1 MKSVSVS
8 MNREIVRTLHM
19 VQYTDTQFMKRDARK
34 LYSRAYRL
42 VFMNPKAISLAP
54 ATSGHTCLSELPHT
68 LASPRATCACEYA
81 SERAKRC
88 ARLARRRHQR

>member
-1 MKSVSVS
+1 
-8 MNREIVRTLHM
+8 M
-19 VQYTDTQFMKRDARK
+19 VQFTDTQFMKRDARK

-42 VFMNPKAISLAP
+42 VFINPKAILLAP

-81 SERAKRC
+81 KQLECQRDVRA
-88 ARLARRRHQR
+88 ARLARRRQPAE